1 MIISKYFAIGLYR
14 KGLID
19 IDVMIEYLAA
29 KKIIYTGVEGRI
41 TINGAQRFVIDD
53 V

>member
-1 MIISKYFAIGLYR
+1 MHLFLALYR

-29 KKIIYTGVEGRI
+29 KKIIYTGVEGRL
-41 TINGAQRFVIDD
+41 TIHGAQRFVIDD
-53 V
+53 L